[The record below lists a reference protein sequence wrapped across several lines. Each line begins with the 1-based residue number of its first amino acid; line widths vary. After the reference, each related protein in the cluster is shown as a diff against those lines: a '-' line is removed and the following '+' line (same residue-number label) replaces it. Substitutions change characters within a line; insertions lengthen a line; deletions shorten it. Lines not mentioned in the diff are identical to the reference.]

1 MYWAEEEAKYTSKYK
16 SKQAGTHDAVWTA
29 AVPHYVKWV
38 QHRIKAQFLQPKQT
52 KVPETASGK
61 EIMLGKIGA
70 AFDFIFL
77 LNSRFIVFST
87 REGRQSKQSEIPVW
101 NSL

>member
-29 AVPHYVKWV
+29 GVPHYVKWV

-52 KVPETASGK
+52 KVPETASGRK
-61 EIMLGKIGA
+61 LGWERIMQHFILFSFFFCIHILFRFQRGKVA
-70 AFDFIFL
+70 KA
-77 LNSRFIVFST
+77 N
-87 REGRQSKQSEIPVW
+87 
-101 NSL
+101 N